1 MSFNDPIA
9 EMLTKIRN
17 ARAAQHRYVE
27 ISLSKEKLSIAKILK
42 DEGFIDNFISSD
54 ERRKVRIF
62 LKYNERKSV
71 ISGIKRISKPGL
83 RRYVGYDKIPYVLGG
98 IGTAI
103 LSTSKGVVCDRSARR
118 LKVGGE
124 LLCLVW

>member
-17 ARAAQHRYVE
+17 ARAAKHRYVE

-42 DEGFIDNFISSD
+42 EEGFIDNFISSD
-54 ERRKVRIF
+54 QRRKVRIF
-62 LKYNERKSV
+62 LKYNDRKSV
-71 ISGIKRISKPGL
+71 INGIKRISKPGL
-83 RRYVGYDKIPYVLGG
+83 RRYVGHDKIPYVLGG

-103 LSTSKGVVCDRSARR
+103 ISTSKGVVCDRAARR

>member
-17 ARAAQHRYVE
+17 AKAAKHRYVE

-42 DEGFIDNFISSD
+42 EEGFIDNFISSD

-62 LKYNERKSV
+62 LKYNDRKSV
-71 ISGIKRISKPGL
+71 INGIKRMSKPGL
-83 RRYVGYDKIPYVLGG
+83 RKYVGHDQIPYVFGG